1 MTTLDDNSYTPL
13 SSTFSAMTP
22 LSWPSSTSLSSS
34 SSSSAVPCTWNSQPH
49 PQSQLPDASTASN
62 WTSVPCSFNNGNG
75 NQYGVPSANEW
86 DSGAIPPTNEE
97 MMMFFNGLP
106 WMDHMQQETP
116 SSPYLMNYCG
126 AEMDLAFRAQAPHLS
141 TTPMRTAFAYPAP
154 APSSVQNPTTTTIPT
169 NENTYP
175 RSSHPQPIYT
185 TAVPTT
191 TTNTTTT
198 RPITQNPTMTSNIH
212 VHARRESQRP
222 STASNASA
230 MPNSRNAFLIE
241 CKRRGLSY
249 KDIKRIGGFKE
260 AESTLRGR
268 FRTLTKSKEQR
279 VRKPQWQERDVSLS
293 LPFPLTFSVL
303 SLAVV

>member
-1 MTTLDDNSYTPL
+1 
-13 SSTFSAMTP
+13 MTP

-34 SSSSAVPCTWNSQPH
+34 SSSSAVPCTWNPHPH
-49 PQSQLPDASTASN
+49 PQPQPQPQPQPHLPETSAAGN
-62 WTSVPCSFNNGNG
+62 WTSVPCSFNNGNSN
-75 NQYGVPSANEW
+75 NQYGIPSANQW

-97 MMMFFNGLP
+97 MMMLFNGLP
-106 WMDHMQQETP
+106 WMEHMQPETP
-116 SSPYLMNYCG
+116 SSPYLMNYYG
-126 AEMDLAFRAQAPHLS
+126 AEMDPALRAQVPQLS
-141 TTPMRTAFAYPAP
+141 TPMRTAFTYPAP
-154 APSSVQNPTTTTIPT
+154 APAPAPTTIPT

-175 RSSHPQPIYT
+175 RFSQRQPIYT
-185 TAVPTT
+185 TTAPTT
-191 TTNTTTT
+191 TTATTNTT
-198 RPITQNPTMTSNIH
+198 RPMTENPTMTSNIH
-212 VHARRESQRP
+212 IHACRESQRP
-222 STASNASA
+222 STASSASA

-293 LPFPLTFSVL
+293 LRSPLALFVP